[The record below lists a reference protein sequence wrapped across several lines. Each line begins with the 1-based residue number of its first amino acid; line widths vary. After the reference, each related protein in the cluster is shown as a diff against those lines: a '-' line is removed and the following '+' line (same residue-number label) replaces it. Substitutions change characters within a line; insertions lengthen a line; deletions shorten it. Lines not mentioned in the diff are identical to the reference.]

1 MSKRNIIII
10 AACGVVVIV
19 GLVLGLTLGGSNSGQ
34 TPGKKV
40 MEDTRNYL
48 MEMQR
53 LLDGRGAL
61 ATPEICHCCDT
72 PVVNGECPYCKGS
85 CDQSGAAGL
94 NRINGIASAPITEVE
109 GGGQA
114 AAAQSGGGCGG
125 HSD

>member
-1 MSKRNIIII
+1 MTKRNIIII

-19 GLVLGLTLGGSNSGQ
+19 GLVLGLTLGGAKSGQ

-48 MEMQR
+48 MQMQR
-53 LLDGRGAL
+53 LLDERGEL
-61 ATPEICHCCDT
+61 AEPELCDCCDT

-94 NRINGIASAPITEVE
+94 NRINIVENAPVTEVE

-114 AAAQSGGGCGG
+114 AAAASGGGGC
-125 HSD
+125 SCE